1 MKQKTLKSEF
11 SVEGKGLHTGLELT
25 ASFHPAPDYYG
36 YKIQRVDLDDR
47 PILEA
52 VAENVGDT
60 RRGTVLGKGNRPF
73 CGTIEHAM
81 AALYALGVD
90 NVLIRVNVP
99 ELPILD
105 GSAKPYVD
113 EILRVGTVEQ
123 ECEKE
128 FLCVGE
134 EIKYE
139 DAQSGSVMVLVP
151 SNSFSVDCLITF
163 DSELLD
169 DQVASLTRLKDFVS
183 EIAPARTFVFVHEIE
198 PLLSAGLIKGGDL
211 DNAVVIYDKEVSQ
224 ESLDRLCEL
233 TGAEHHDASEVGYL
247 QHKPLGWYNEPARHK
262 LLDILGDLA
271 LIGRPIRGRILATK
285 PGHTVNNKFARK
297 IRERFIRPY
306 NSGFDEIIEFKN
318 DRLFAL
324 KNLGRDF
331 FLNPGKDAGIRMIE
345 ALTEAGKMLMS
356 KYNIGKDKKY
366 HIRVSNIELQH
377 NFSPKGYVVFEVF
390 ATNPLGFSGQG
401 PVKDFCGVVFQ
412 RGNCVAKANFSAELR
427 KK

>member
-90 NVLIRVNVP
+90 NVLIRVNGP

-183 EIAPARTFVFVHEIE
+183 ENIPFISVTW
-198 PLLSAGLIKGGDL
+198 D
-211 DNAVVIYDKEVSQ
+211 VSQ
-224 ESLDRLCEL
+224 L
-233 TGAEHHDASEVGYL
+233 
-247 QHKPLGWYNEPARHK
+247 P
-262 LLDILGDLA
+262 
-271 LIGRPIRGRILATK
+271 IG
-285 PGHTVNNKFARK
+285 
-297 IRERFIRPY
+297 
-306 NSGFDEIIEFKN
+306 
-318 DRLFAL
+318 
-324 KNLGRDF
+324 
-331 FLNPGKDAGIRMIE
+331 
-345 ALTEAGKMLMS
+345 
-356 KYNIGKDKKY
+356 
-366 HIRVSNIELQH
+366 
-377 NFSPKGYVVFEVF
+377 
-390 ATNPLGFSGQG
+390 
-401 PVKDFCGVVFQ
+401 
-412 RGNCVAKANFSAELR
+412 
-427 KK
+427 